1 VFSDPFP
8 PDDDDDAAAYR
19 NLREGLEEISPE
31 TLKAFVL
38 LAVVVQAGLF
48 AASLGVML
56 VWFRGQR
63 VLGGVLAVS
72 GLLALAFTVVVY
84 RRR

>member
-1 VFSDPFP
+1 MFSGPFP
-8 PDDDDDAAAYR
+8 PDDDDAEADRA
-19 NLREGLEEISPE
+19 LRDGLGNASPE
-31 TLKAFVL
+31 TLKAFVV

-48 AASLGVML
+48 AASLGVLL

-63 VLGGVLAVS
+63 VLGGALAVG
-72 GLLALAFTVVVY
+72 GLLALAFAVVSY